1 MKNPTRALA
10 AFTAPPSV
18 KVGPYEVREITL
30 GLAGVLEAIESP
42 LVTGRKPQRPMEW
55 ASTLFAMTR
64 STEESERLLAS
75 GREAYAATAA
85 AWADTVPLAH
95 ARRMLEAVLAAGKRL
110 ADVSPDED
118 DDGDDDEAGEG
129 AEDVARGNSPAAT
142 AGSSPSPRSAPSA
155 SAGTGAS

>member
-55 ASTLFAMTR
+55 AATLFAMTR

-75 GREAYAATAA
+75 GREAYAATAK
-85 AWADTVPLAH
+85 AWADTVPLAVGT
-95 ARRMLEAVLAAGKRL
+95 RLVEAVTASVDRLNGIEAEDDGASEGGAEGNDLAAGR
-110 ADVSPDED
+110 
-118 DDGDDDEAGEG
+118 
-129 AEDVARGNSPAAT
+129 
-142 AGSSPSPRSAPSA
+142 
-155 SAGTGAS
+155 TGG

>member
-75 GREAYAATAA
+75 GREAYAATAK
-85 AWADTVPLAH
+85 AWADPMPLAY
-95 ARRMLEAVLAAGKRL
+95 AKRMLEAVLAAGKRL

-118 DDGDDDEAGEG
+118 DDGETGGDA
-129 AEDVARGNSPAAT
+129 APGNSPAAT

-155 SAGTGAS
+155 SAGPGAS

>member
-55 ASTLFAMTR
+55 AATLFAMTR

-75 GREAYAATAA
+75 GREAYAATAK
-85 AWADTVPLAH
+85 AWADTVPLAIGL
-95 ARRMLEAVLAAGKRL
+95 RLVEAVTKSIGRLNGIEAEDADDVEGGAEGNDLAAGR
-110 ADVSPDED
+110 
-118 DDGDDDEAGEG
+118 
-129 AEDVARGNSPAAT
+129 T
-142 AGSSPSPRSAPSA
+142 AG
-155 SAGTGAS
+155 

>member
-55 ASTLFAMTR
+55 AATLFAMTR

-75 GREAYAATAA
+75 GREAYAATAK

-118 DDGDDDEAGEG
+118 DDGETGGDA
-129 AEDVARGNSPAAT
+129 APGNSPAAT
-142 AGSSPSPRSAPSA
+142 AGSSPSPRSAPNA

>member
-95 ARRMLEAVLAAGKRL
+95 ARRVLEAVLAAGKRL

-118 DDGDDDEAGEG
+118 DDGETGGDA
-129 AEDVARGNSPAAT
+129 APGNSPAAT

>member
-75 GREAYAATAA
+75 GGAKAYAATAA

-118 DDGDDDEAGEG
+118 DDGETGGDA
-129 AEDVARGNSPAAT
+129 APGNSPAAT

-155 SAGTGAS
+155 SAGPGAS

>member
-55 ASTLFAMTR
+55 AATLFAMTS
-64 STEESERLLAS
+64 STEQSERLLAS
-75 GREAYAATAA
+75 GREAYAATAK
-85 AWADTVPLAH
+85 AWADTLPLAH

-110 ADVSPDED
+110 ADVSPEED
-118 DDGDDDEAGEG
+118 DDDEGDEG
-129 AEDVARGNSPAAT
+129 GGDAAPGNSPAAT

-155 SAGTGAS
+155 SAGPGAS